1 MQAGRRTNQRLMV
14 LNQYNFV
21 LQQKQYPIIW
31 SISRLYPVYTK
42 NLKLGRVC
50 KCKRR
55 EPASVF
61 VSSLRKFWPS
71 DLFFVTG
78 QCVAIRT
85 ATEDL
90 NTTQY
95 VLLQRLSNIT
105 SSLTTRHA
113 VSLMQRCCV
122 VGCNKGGTNLAPP
135 DAILETNTSQPRNK
149 QGKWCPGC
157 ISRNK
162 TARKTV
168 HTRHLFTVLSSQN
181 VTFRKLV
188 LEPLKHLI
196 FTTNAC
202 EDGAG
207 EQFC

>member
-1 MQAGRRTNQRLMV
+1 MASLT
-14 LNQYNFV
+14 F
-21 LQQKQYPIIW
+21 
-31 SISRLYPVYTK
+31 ISRCTK

-50 KCKRR
+50 KYKRG

-71 DLFFVTG
+71 DHFFVTG

-95 VLLQRLSNIT
+95 VSLQRLSNIT
-105 SSLTTRHA
+105 SSLTTGHA

-135 DAILETNTSQPRNK
+135 DAILKTNTSHARNK

-157 ISRNK
+157 IGRNK

-168 HTRHLFTVLSSQN
+168 STRHLTTGLSSQN

-188 LEPLKHLI
+188 LEPL
-196 FTTNAC
+196 
-202 EDGAG
+202 
-207 EQFC
+207 